1 MRPVAI
7 AWLALV
13 LSPVPAGTALAAD
26 PPAGESGF
34 DLGGAVRLNY
44 AWKDYDPDDKFDLEL
59 VRADLQCDRGR
70 FICSAQYR
78 WYEGFSAVH
87 HAWVG
92 VEATDTQRVRAG
104 VLQAPFGLL
113 PYASHSFWFGSGY
126 YLGIEDDYDL
136 GVAWTN
142 EHDDWRADVA
152 VFASDEYGTGREDGR
167 YSFDV
172 ATTAELPFRERERIV
187 GRLERRIEHGGWNTR
202 LGGSLSFGEVE
213 RRPDGAR
220 FDHHAAALHVESRRG
235 PLELEAQW
243 ARYDYGV
250 PADDGRGE
258 RIALTAF
265 LFPFEIAAEAD
276 VITANAAWTFEE
288 AGWFDSITCYNDYS
302 TTRARGAGLADSVQN
317 VTGCSFARGVMY
329 TYVDWIAGRNMW
341 FAGGPGI
348 GIDAGESDRWHSRLN
363 INVGFYF

>member
-1 MRPVAI
+1 MRTAF
-7 AWLALV
+7 ALV
-13 LSPVPAGTALAAD
+13 VLAAIGNARAAD
-26 PPAGESGF
+26 SGF
-34 DLGGAVRLNY
+34 DPGGALRLNY
-44 AWKDYDPDDKFDLEL
+44 GWKDYDRDDRFDLEL
-59 VRADLQCDRGR
+59 VRLDLECERGR

-78 WYEGFSAVH
+78 WYDGFSAVH

-92 VEATDTQRVRAG
+92 VQATDAQQVRVG

-136 GVAWTN
+136 GAAWTG
-142 EHDDWRADVA
+142 ERGSWRGDLAL
-152 VFASDEYGTGREDGR
+152 FASDEYGTGREDGR

-172 ATTAELPFRERERIV
+172 ATTAERPFRERGRLV
-187 GRLERRIEHGGWNTR
+187 GRVERSIGHGDWTTR
-202 LGGSLSFGEVE
+202 LGGSLSLGEVE

-220 FDHHAAALHVESRRG
+220 FGHQAAALHVESRRG

-243 ARYDYGV
+243 ARYRFDV
-250 PADDGRGE
+250 PGE

-276 VITANAAWTFEE
+276 VLTANAAWTFDDV
-288 AGWFDSITCYNDYS
+288 GGFDSITCYNDYS
-302 TTRARGAGLADSVQN
+302 TTRAHGAGVADSVQN
-317 VTGCSFARGVMY
+317 VTGCSFARGVMF

-348 GIDAGESDRWHSRLN
+348 GIDNGASDRWHSRLN
-363 INVGFYF
+363 VNVGVYF